1 MAFQPNVVNTQPAT
15 ASHYTVSPQLTD
27 WSTGPCDCCDDCG
40 ICACLLQTKISFCR
54 PLGQSSNKSVSSSGL
69 CGAFVPCVLAC
80 RVAQDSGEN
89 CCLPCLP
96 GALIALRTSMRNKY
110 NISVSVH
117 LLPKETN
124 RAKHVHFLLNF
135 TVVVHL
141 LLYFAGLG
149 VWWLGDHGLSGTM
162 WTLSDGTRAEYER
175 INNYIFDIFILNC
188 KARNHLFHFLG
199 LHFFFYPL
207 E

>member
-40 ICACLLQTKISFCR
+40 IC
-54 PLGQSSNKSVSSSGL
+54 L

-149 VWWLGDHGLSGTM
+149 V
-162 WTLSDGTRAEYER
+162 
-175 INNYIFDIFILNC
+175 
-188 KARNHLFHFLG
+188 
-199 LHFFFYPL
+199 
-207 E
+207 